1 MGRSSCCDRRS
12 VKRGAWSREE
22 DAILTGFVKRFA
34 NAGNWMTLP
43 HKAGLNR
50 CGKSCR
56 LRWLNY
62 LRPALRHG
70 RFTDEEDSLILSLYG
85 DIGSKWSVIA
95 AKLPGRTDNDVK
107 NHWNTKL
114 KKRHLLAM
122 APSPTPPTAATD
134 SSSASDADE
143 SPLLPPPLDEP
154 ALATVDDGGELTH
167 RSEELYAELMGLIQQ
182 QPTTGDVRSPS
193 SSSSL
198 SSTPTAGASSAG
210 VSTATS
216 PVDDKEF
223 LPESRGSS
231 MVVELDDPCAAHA
244 FGATSFQDLLASSYD
259 EIIGKE
265 GLLYY

>member
-1 MGRSSCCDRRS
+1 MGRSPCCDRRS

-22 DAILTGFVKRFA
+22 DAILTSFVQRFA

-43 HKAGLNR
+43 YKAGLNR

-70 RFTDEEDSLILSLYG
+70 RFTDEEDSLILSLYA
-85 DIGSKWSVIA
+85 DIGSKWSAIA

-122 APSPTPPTAATD
+122 VPSTTPPTAAID
-134 SSSASDADE
+134 SPSASDADE
-143 SPLLPPPLDEP
+143 SSLPPPLDE
-154 ALATVDDGGELTH
+154 AAIATDDGEELTR

-182 QPTTGDVRSPS
+182 QPMTGDVRS

-198 SSTPTAGASSAG
+198 SSSRTACASSAG
-210 VSTATS
+210 GNSAAW

-223 LPESRGSS
+223 LPESSGSS
-231 MVVELDDPCAAHA
+231 TVVELDDPCAAHA
-244 FGATSFQDLLASSYD
+244 FGAASFQDLLASSYD
-259 EIIGKE
+259 EVIGTE

>member
-1 MGRSSCCDRRS
+1 MGRSPCCDRRS

-22 DAILTGFVKRFA
+22 DAILTGFVQRFA

-70 RFTDEEDSLILSLYG
+70 RFTDEEDSLILSLYA

-134 SSSASDADE
+134 SPSASDSDE
-143 SPLLPPPLDEP
+143 SSLPPPPLDE
-154 ALATVDDGGELTH
+154 AAVATADHGGELTH
-167 RSEELYAELMGLIQQ
+167 RSEELYAELKGLIQQ
-182 QPTTGDVRSPS
+182 QPTNGDVRSS

-198 SSTPTAGASSAG
+198 PLTPTAGASSAG
-210 VSTATS
+210 VTSTGW
-216 PVDDKEF
+216 PVDDREF
-223 LPESRGSS
+223 LPESSGSS
-231 MVVELDDPCAAHA
+231 MVVDLDDPCAAHA
-244 FGATSFQDLLASSYD
+244 FGATTFQDLLASSYD
-259 EIIGKE
+259 EIIGTE

>member
-1 MGRSSCCDRRS
+1 MGRSPCCDRRS

-22 DAILTGFVKRFA
+22 DAILTGFVQRFA

-70 RFTDEEDSLILSLYG
+70 QFTDEEDSLILSLYA

-122 APSPTPPTAATD
+122 APSPTPPTPATD
-134 SSSASDADE
+134 SPSASDADE
-143 SPLLPPPLDEP
+143 SSLPPPPLDEE
-154 ALATVDDGGELTH
+154 ALATVDDGGELKH

-182 QPTTGDVRSPS
+182 QPMTGDVRSS

-210 VSTATS
+210 VSSAAWS
-216 PVDDKEF
+216 VDDEEF
-223 LPESRGSS
+223 LPESSGSS
-231 MVVELDDPCAAHA
+231 MVVDLHDPCAAHA

-259 EIIGKE
+259 EIIGTE